1 MEDRVG
7 LMPTAA
13 TAAAAS
19 NRLWKSVDDVG
30 LTTDDK
36 SDVEPVAPPPP
47 VVLYIREGLSD
58 RGTAKLEPV
67 EPPPP
72 KTPDEEG

>member
-1 MEDRVG
+1 M
-7 LMPTAA
+7 MPTAA

-19 NRLWKSVDDVG
+19 NRLWKSVEDVG
-30 LTTDDK
+30 FTTDDK
-36 SDVEPVAPPPP
+36 SDVEPVAPPPPP

>member
-1 MEDRVG
+1 M
-7 LMPTAA
+7 
-13 TAAAAS
+13 
-19 NRLWKSVDDVG
+19 
-30 LTTDDK
+30 TTDDK

>member
-1 MEDRVG
+1 
-7 LMPTAA
+7 MPTAA

-19 NRLWKSVDDVG
+19 NRLWKSVEDVG
-30 LTTDDK
+30 FTTDDK
-36 SDVEPVAPPPP
+36 SDVEPDAPPPP

-58 RGTAKLEPV
+58 PGTAKLEPV